1 MKKIWIA
8 VAMTLAL
15 TGCSNKKALDIP
27 TGTDVTVEKTDGV
40 TVAGRLVEVK
50 PDQVIVE
57 SRDGVKTHVQRS
69 QIASM
74 RQSAAGVERGA
85 AKPNATDPTP
95 NAAAAPP
102 AAPAEGTNASA
113 PAASAA
119 ATKPAETPADAPAEE
134 SRLAAAKPVERKP
147 EYREVTLPS
156 GTALTVELATTVG
169 SDTSQIED
177 AVRGRLRNAVRV
189 DGVEALPVGTAV
201 LGHVTSVAPAGKVKG
216 VASIAFRFSTLDLPG
231 EGGQQNVSTAT
242 YSRASKTTK
251 QKDATKIG
259 VGAGAGAV
267 IGGILGGGS
276 GAAKGAAI
284 GGGAGTA
291 VVLSTKGDEVR
302 IPRGHQSQSS

>member
-8 VAMTLAL
+8 AAMTLAL
-15 TGCSNKKALDIP
+15 AGCSNKKALDIP

-40 TVAGRLVEVK
+40 TVAGRLVEVQ

-57 SRDGVKTHVQRS
+57 SRDGIKTHVQRS

-74 RQSAAGVERGA
+74 RQSAAVVERDA
-85 AKPNATDPTP
+85 AKPSATAPTP
-95 NAAAAPP
+95 TAAAAPS
-102 AAPAEGTNASA
+102 AAPAEGTNPSA

-134 SRLAAAKPVERKP
+134 SRVAAAKPVERKP

-177 AVRGRLRNAVRV
+177 PVRGRLRNAVRV

-231 EGGQQNVSTAT
+231 EGGPAEREHGDVLARVEDDQAEGCHQDWCRRR
-242 YSRASKTTK
+242 SRRGDWRHHRWR
-251 QKDATKIG
+251 QRRGERGRDRRRRRHRG
-259 VGAGAGAV
+259 RPLDERRRGPHP
-267 IGGILGGGS
+267 GGD
-276 GAAKGAAI
+276 
-284 GGGAGTA
+284 T
-291 VVLSTKGDEVR
+291 
-302 IPRGHQSQSS
+302 GHD